1 MILTSNCS
9 NDVKMFLSSFHRSK
23 NMKGSKTSCHCSS
36 WQFQTISI
44 YFHIF
49 LFIFYAV
56 PHEKVRK
63 IKSFDIYCPDFFFF
77 FFFLDKH
84 NLYVT
89 CTKKEKK
96 KKKKRNSGILSMMS
110 YLKRGKELV
119 KTVLVTVSGKVLF

>member
-9 NDVKMFLSSFHRSK
+9 NDVKMFLPSFHRSK
-23 NMKGSKTSCHCSS
+23 HMKGSKTSCHCSS

-44 YFHIF
+44 YFHIVV
-49 LFIFYAV
+49 FYAV

-63 IKSFDIYCPDFFFF
+63 IKSFDIYCPDFFDFF
-77 FFFLDKH
+77 FFDKH

-89 CTKKEKK
+89 CTKKKK
-96 KKKKRNSGILSMMS
+96 KKKKRERSSGILPMMS